1 MLRQVSPKRASLLL
15 LAALVA
21 ALAVALPLPSLMAQ
35 VHHKHEA
42 KDEILALEQLWRQ
55 AQLSGDVQAMD
66 KLLSDD
72 YLGTNI
78 SGTVLTKAQQLD
90 RMRTRKATI
99 TTLELSDI
107 KVKLVGQIAIVTSLG
122 TITSTGGATGTLN
135 GSFRYTR
142 IYQHLPTGAWKITNF
157 AATPIRP
164 GANPPPDAPAA
175 GSPPATAPP
184 ARM

>member
-1 MLRQVSPKRASLLL
+1 MRASVLL

-21 ALAVALPLPSLMAQ
+21 ALPLAAQ

-42 KDEILALEQLWRQ
+42 KDQILALEQQWRQ
-55 AQLSGDVQAMD
+55 AQLTDDVQAMD

-72 YLGTNI
+72 YLGTNV
-78 SGTVLTKAQQLD
+78 SGAVLTKAQQLD
-90 RMRTRKATI
+90 RMRARKATI
-99 TTLELSDI
+99 TKLDLSDI
-107 KVKLVGQIAIVTSLG
+107 KVKLVGEIAIVTSLG
-122 TITSTGGATGTLN
+122 TIASSGGATGTLN

-142 IYQHLPTGAWKITNF
+142 IYLHLPTGAWKITNF